1 MLRILLFS
9 PKGAGNHYYGP
20 GMNAFRMY
28 QKLRRE
34 DQVTLSLAHGYP
46 DQERSDIFYSQH
58 FLSDIVNKNLWL
70 GVKFLQNSKK
80 WIEKNARNYDVVHCL
95 TAFQHSFMFAKWFE
109 EQGVPVLIKIG
120 QSDHTGFNENSLQS
134 RLLGLNRYRL
144 RHANDIT
151 GYISISRII
160 RQKLQDAGIRPEKI
174 HDIPN
179 GVDVDRFRP
188 AESSEKRA
196 LREKLNLKDQFTVIF
211 TGAFS
216 DRKNPLLVAQAL
228 QNFTSEE
235 QKQIQLLLIGPDTDQ
250 GEQRREIQ
258 NLIHSRGLSNIIVK
272 DFVRNVEDYYKAS
285 DLFVLPSNQE
295 GFSNSMLEAQACGL
309 PAVVTKISGS
319 EDLIVDSLNGTFIS
333 ATDDSIYQAINV
345 YFKNPEIVKKESAA
359 ARRKIL
365 DSYSSEVIL
374 KKHLELFRNIIAE
387 Q

>member
-28 QKLRRE
+28 QKLRSE
-34 DQVTLSLAHGYP
+34 DQVSLSLAHGYP
-46 DQERSDIFYSQH
+46 DQETSGIFDGQH
-58 FLSDIVNKNLWL
+58 FISDIVNKNLWL

-80 WIEKNARNYDVVHCL
+80 WIQKNARNYDVVHCL

-109 EQGVPVLIKIG
+109 EQGVPVFIKIG

-134 RLLGLNRYRL
+134 RILGLNRFRL

-151 GYISISRII
+151 GYVSISKII
-160 RQKLQDAGIRPEKI
+160 RQKLQEAGIRPEKI

-188 AESSEKRA
+188 SESSEKKK
-196 LREKLNLKDQFTVIF
+196 LREKLDLKDKFTVIF

-228 QNFTSEE
+228 QSFTPEK

-250 GEQRREIQ
+250 GKQRREIQ
-258 NLIHSRGLSNIIVK
+258 NLIQSKGLSNIIVK
-272 DFVRNVEDYYKAS
+272 DFVKNVEDYYKAS

-319 EDLIVDSLNGTFIS
+319 EDLIADSFNGRFIS
-333 ATDDSIYQAINV
+333 ADKDSIYQAINV
-345 YFKNPEIVKKESAA
+345 YFTNPEIVKKESMA
-359 ARRKIL
+359 ARRNIL
-365 DSYSSEVIL
+365 ETYSSEVIL
-374 KKHLELFRNIIAE
+374 KKHLELFRTCIAD